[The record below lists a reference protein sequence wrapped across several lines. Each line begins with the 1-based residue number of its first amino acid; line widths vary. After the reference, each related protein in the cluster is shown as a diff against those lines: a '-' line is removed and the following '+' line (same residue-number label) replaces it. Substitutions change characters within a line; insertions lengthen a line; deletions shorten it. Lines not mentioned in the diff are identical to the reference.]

1 MHFESWSDFWNMG
14 GYAFYVW
21 LAFSV
26 TIGAMLLLV
35 IESKLERKKLKSQV
49 LSEAARKE
57 RIRRTT
63 KNNSDAESQYKTLKE
78 G

>member
-35 IESKLERKKLKSQV
+35 IESKLERKSLKSQV